1 MQLLTINHPSQAAQ
15 RPLRTMRIHDENQAP
30 ASLVL
35 PGKTIHQRNKSSP
48 ALTTVT
54 QNGVVKAG
62 VKRQAFADVSN
73 VVRPLQV
80 TRDDTALRGK
90 NVVEPIKEVKQQQ
103 QENKPSQL
111 LRPAQRPLS
120 VAGLK
125 GFLNNLTSSN
135 PKSVNVD
142 VQENVQPVANIAR
155 PTISKR
161 TTTVFREDDQP
172 MPVPQR
178 EPLVQQRPAAT
189 NIISRTVSTFSQK
202 QPVDQIQQVQKVAAY
217 EPRMD
222 VAPQVQLPEY
232 HDMRSDGVGLY
243 DSNLLPEIHTDP
255 SFFEPL
261 DIYEDAAAHLVP
273 ETELVHPATQQHI
286 PAPIESHHLLPVSEL
301 EGYWEEEGYDE
312 QYDEEGYTTA
322 RSLRSKGDYTTGG
335 TTVVLAPRITAKVEQ
350 ELAEARDVMF
360 QVKSANEQEDDES
373 WDTSMVAEYGD
384 EIFDYMRK
392 LEVMQTSS
400 SCNTRPR
407 LTLAS
412 GSHEA

>member
-1 MQLLTINHPSQAAQ
+1 LI
-15 RPLRTMRIHDENQAP
+15 
-30 ASLVL
+30 
-35 PGKTIHQRNKSSP
+35 
-48 ALTTVT
+48 
-54 QNGVVKAG
+54 
-62 VKRQAFADVSN
+62 
-73 VVRPLQV
+73 
-80 TRDDTALRGK
+80 
-90 NVVEPIKEVKQQQ
+90 
-103 QENKPSQL
+103 
-111 LRPAQRPLS
+111 
-120 VAGLK
+120 
-125 GFLNNLTSSN
+125 
-135 PKSVNVD
+135 
-142 VQENVQPVANIAR
+142 
-155 PTISKR
+155 
-161 TTTVFREDDQP
+161 
-172 MPVPQR
+172 
-178 EPLVQQRPAAT
+178 QQRPAAT

-202 QPVDQIQQVQKVAAY
+202 QPAEQVQQVQKIATY

-232 HDMRSDGVGLY
+232 HDMRSDGAGLY

-261 DIYEDAAAHLVP
+261 DIYEDAAAHLIP
-273 ETELVHPATQQHI
+273 EPELVHPTAQQHN
-286 PAPIESHHLLPVSEL
+286 PTHVESHHLLPVSEL

-392 LEVMQTSS
+392 LEVRHLSS
-400 SCNTRPR
+400 GISLSR
-407 LTLAS
+407 LTLYP
-412 GSHEA
+412 GPHEA